1 MAVIWCIKAWNAP
14 INRNIDIAAL
24 AALAT
29 QATEIKLGTA
39 KIATQAQTD
48 AGADDATI
56 VTPKKLRWGFAAQI
70 AGNGSSS
77 YVVFPSWLGGVI
89 LQWGTTTVINSG
101 ANLTVPFPVAFNV
114 TPVVLLTYAN
124 AANDATNGQAFVAQS
139 RLFQTAQMIVRNLG
153 PAVAQYFYL
162 AIGR

>member
-1 MAVIWCIKAWNAP
+1 M
-14 INRNIDIAAL
+14 
-24 AALAT
+24 AT

-56 VTPKKLRWGFAAQI
+56 VTPKKTALGVCCSDCGQWLLFLRRI
-70 AGNGSSS
+70 PELAGR
-77 YVVFPSWLGGVI
+77 VI